1 LLRAGKRKVQPHLIR
16 LQKLKMASSLMAAML
31 LLMVSAGCVSGAGLP
46 KVAFGE

>member
-1 LLRAGKRKVQPHLIR
+1 LLLAGKTQSSPPACDKAHF
-16 LQKLKMASSLMAAML
+16 KMVSSLMAAMM